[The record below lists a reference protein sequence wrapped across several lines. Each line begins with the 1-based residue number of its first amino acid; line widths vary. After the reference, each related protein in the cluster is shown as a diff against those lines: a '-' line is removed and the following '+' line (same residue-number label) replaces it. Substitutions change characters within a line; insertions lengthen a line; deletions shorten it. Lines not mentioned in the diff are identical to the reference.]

1 MILGRNPSFA
11 VFVALLVF
19 AHLVVHVAF
28 GYGPA
33 APDFMAIAVL
43 LAARRTTGPRAALLG
58 LGLGL
63 LADALAVTGFGAT
76 AVALV
81 LVGWAGARTRDL
93 FEGGSYAFTFA
104 YLFLGKW
111 LLYAVYLLVSPEARE
126 AAVRGALLTAAP
138 LYALSTALAGVLA
151 LAAYRLSVGSRHAR

>member
-1 MILGRNPSFA
+1 MAGRSISFG

-19 AHLVVHVAF
+19 AHLVLHAAF

-33 APDFMAIAVL
+33 APDFMAVAVL

-63 LADALAVTGFGAT
+63 LADALALASFGAT

-81 LVGWAGARTRDL
+81 VVGWAGARTRDL
-93 FEGGSYAFTFA
+93 FEGGSYAFTLA
-104 YLFLGKW
+104 YLFIGKW
-111 LLYAVYLLVSPEARE
+111 LADAICLLVSPAARAG
-126 AAVRGALLTAAP
+126 AARGALVTALP
-138 LYALSTALAGVLA
+138 LYAFITAVAGVLA
-151 LAAYRLSVGSRHAR
+151 LAAYRLSVGGRYTR

>member
-1 MILGRNPSFA
+1 MLVRDPALA

-28 GYGPA
+28 GYGPV
-33 APDFMAIAVL
+33 APDFITVAVL

-63 LADALAVTGFGAT
+63 LADALALTGFGAT

-81 LVGWAGARTRDL
+81 VVGWAGARTRDL
-93 FEGGSYAFTFA
+93 FEGNSYAFTLA
-104 YLFLGKW
+104 YLFIGKW
-111 LLYAVYLLVSPEARE
+111 LVYSLYLLVSPDARE
-126 AAVRGALLTAAP
+126 AAVRGALVTVGP
-138 LYALSTALAGVLA
+138 LYALSTAVAGVLA
-151 LAAYRLSVGSRHAR
+151 LAAYRLSVGGRYAR